1 MKKTIHVLICDDQ
14 AVVCEGF
21 KAILSTVRDMEV
33 VGMAHTGEE
42 AIAMIEQARPDL
54 VLMDLK
60 MPVMNGIQATLRI
73 TRAYPDVRVLVLTT
87 YDDDEW
93 VFDAIR
99 AGAHG
104 YLLKNTP
111 REGLVK
117 AIYDTM
123 SGKTPVDPGVA
134 GKLFSQ
140 VQGRNIYPQSAL
152 VENLNP
158 RERDVLKLI
167 GKGRSNSEIAEALH
181 LSEGTVKNLVS
192 RILTKLQVNDRT
204 QAALLA
210 VKSGITSEGNY

>member
-1 MKKTIHVLICDDQ
+1 MEKSIRILICDDQ
-14 AVVCEGF
+14 QVVCEGF
-21 KAILSTVRDMEV
+21 KAILGTVKDLEI
-33 VGMAHTGEE
+33 VGMAHDGEQ
-42 AIAMIEQARPDL
+42 ALQLIEQIHPDL
-54 VLMDLK
+54 ILMDLK

-73 TRAYPDVRVLVLTT
+73 TQEYPDIRVLVLTT

-117 AIYDTM
+117 AIYETM

-140 VQGRNIYPQSAL
+140 IQGKSIYRESAL

-158 RERDVLKLI
+158 RERDVLRLI
-167 GKGRSNSEIAEALH
+167 GKGKNNSEIARTLH

-192 RILTKLQVNDRT
+192 RILTKLQVDDRT

-210 VKSGITSEGNY
+210 VRSGITED

>member
-1 MKKTIHVLICDDQ
+1 MEKSIRILICDDQ
-14 AVVCEGF
+14 QVVCEGF
-21 KAILSTVRDMEV
+21 KAILGTVKDLEI
-33 VGMAHTGEE
+33 VGMAHDGEQ
-42 AIAMIEQARPDL
+42 ALQLIEQIHPDL
-54 VLMDLK
+54 ILMDLK

-73 TRAYPDVRVLVLTT
+73 TQEYPDIRVLVLTT

-117 AIYDTM
+117 AIYETM

-140 VQGRNIYPQSAL
+140 IQGKSIYRESAL

-158 RERDVLKLI
+158 RERDVLRLI
-167 GKGRSNSEIAEALH
+167 GKGKNNSEIAMMLH

-192 RILTKLQVNDRT
+192 RILTKLQVDDRT

-210 VKSGITSEGNY
+210 VRSGITED

>member
-1 MKKTIHVLICDDQ
+1 MKKSIRILICDDQ
-14 AVVCEGF
+14 VVVCEGF
-21 KAILSTVRDMEV
+21 KAILSTVGDMEV
-33 VGMAHTGEE
+33 VGMAHNGEE
-42 AIAMIEQARPDL
+42 AIERIEQVYPDL
-54 VLMDLK
+54 ILMDLK

-73 TRAYPDVRVLVLTT
+73 ARDHPSVRVLILTT

-117 AIYDTM
+117 AIYDAM
-123 SGKTPVDPGVA
+123 SGKTPIDPEVA

-140 VQGRNIYPQSAL
+140 IKGKSRGFDSSL
-152 VENLNP
+152 LEGLNP
-158 RERDVLKLI
+158 RERDVLRLI
-167 GKGRSNSEIAEALH
+167 GMGRNNVEIAETLH

-192 RILTKLQVNDRT
+192 RILLKLQVNDRT

-210 VKSGITSEGNY
+210 VRSGIVEG

>member
-1 MKKTIHVLICDDQ
+1 MKKPIRVLICDDQ

-21 KAILSTVRDMEV
+21 KAILSTVRDIEV
-33 VGMAHTGEE
+33 VGMAHNGEE
-42 AIAMIEQARPDL
+42 AIELIDQVHPDL
-54 VLMDLK
+54 ILMDLK
-60 MPVMNGIQATLRI
+60 MPLMNGIQATLHI
-73 TRAYPDVRVLVLTT
+73 TRDYLDVRVLALTT
-87 YDDDEW
+87 YDEDEW

-111 REGLVK
+111 RESLVK

-140 VQGRNIYPQSAL
+140 VKGKNMEFDSSLLKA
-152 VENLNP
+152 LNP
-158 RERDVLKLI
+158 RERDVLRLI
-167 GKGRSNSEIAEALH
+167 GKGRNNSEIADSLH

-192 RILTKLQVNDRT
+192 RILSKLQVNDRT

-210 VKSGITSEGNY
+210 VRSGITEENL

>member
-1 MKKTIHVLICDDQ
+1 MKKTIRILICDDQ
-14 AVVCEGF
+14 QVVCEGF
-21 KAILSTVRDMEV
+21 KAILSTVKDLEV
-33 VGMAHTGEE
+33 VGVAYDGEQ
-42 AIAMIEQARPDL
+42 ALQWIEQVHPDL
-54 VLMDLK
+54 ILMDLK

-73 TRAYPDVRVLVLTT
+73 TQKYPDIRVLVLTT

-111 REGLVK
+111 REELVK
-117 AIYDTM
+117 AIYETM
-123 SGKTPVDPGVA
+123 SGKTPVDPSVA

-140 VQGRNIYPQSAL
+140 IQGKSIYQESAL

-158 RERDVLKLI
+158 RERDVLRLI
-167 GKGRSNSEIAEALH
+167 GKGKTNSEIARTLH

-192 RILTKLQVNDRT
+192 RILSKLEVEDRT

-210 VKSGITSEGNY
+210 VKSGITSEGN

>member
-1 MKKTIHVLICDDQ
+1 MKKSIRVLICDDQ

-33 VGMAHTGEE
+33 VGMAHNGEE
-42 AIAMIEQARPDL
+42 AIAMIEQVRPDL
-54 VLMDLK
+54 ILIDLK

-73 TRAYPDVRVLVLTT
+73 TQKYPDIRVLVLTT

-111 REGLVK
+111 REELVK
-117 AIYDTM
+117 AIYETM

-140 VQGRNIYPQSAL
+140 IQGRNIYPQSAL

-158 RERDVLKLI
+158 RERDVLKLL

-192 RILTKLQVNDRT
+192 RILSKLEVEDRT

-210 VKSGITSEGNY
+210 VKSGITSEGN

>member
-1 MKKTIHVLICDDQ
+1 MKKTIRILICDDQ
-14 AVVCEGF
+14 QVVCEGF
-21 KAILSTVRDMEV
+21 KAILSTVKDLEV
-33 VGMAHTGEE
+33 VGVAYDGEQALE
-42 AIAMIEQARPDL
+42 WIEQVHPDL
-54 VLMDLK
+54 ILMDLK

-73 TRAYPDVRVLVLTT
+73 TQKYPDIRVLVLTT

-111 REGLVK
+111 REELVK
-117 AIYDTM
+117 AIYETM
-123 SGKTPVDPGVA
+123 SGKTPVDPSVA

-140 VQGRNIYPQSAL
+140 IQGKSIYQESAL

-158 RERDVLKLI
+158 RERDVLRLI
-167 GKGRSNSEIAEALH
+167 GKGKTNSEIARTLH

-210 VKSGITSEGNY
+210 VKSGMTSEGN

>member
-1 MKKTIHVLICDDQ
+1 MKKTIHILICDDQ
-14 AVVCEGF
+14 QVVCEGF
-21 KAILSTVRDMEV
+21 KAILSTVKDLEV
-33 VGMAHTGEE
+33 VGVAYDGEQALE
-42 AIAMIEQARPDL
+42 WIEQFHPDL
-54 VLMDLK
+54 ILMDLK

-73 TRAYPDVRVLVLTT
+73 TQQYPDIRVLVLTT

-111 REGLVK
+111 REELVK
-117 AIYDTM
+117 AIYETM
-123 SGKTPVDPGVA
+123 SGKTPVDPSVA

-140 VQGRNIYPQSAL
+140 IQGKSIYQESAL

-158 RERDVLKLI
+158 RERDVLRLI
-167 GKGRSNSEIAEALH
+167 GKGKTNSEIARTLH

-210 VKSGITSEGNY
+210 VKSGMTSEGN

>member
-1 MKKTIHVLICDDQ
+1 MKKTIRILICDDQ
-14 AVVCEGF
+14 QVVCEGF
-21 KAILSTVRDMEV
+21 KAILSTVKDLEV
-33 VGMAHTGEE
+33 VGVAYDGEQ
-42 AIAMIEQARPDL
+42 ALQWIEQVHPDL
-54 VLMDLK
+54 ILMDLK

-73 TRAYPDVRVLVLTT
+73 TQQYPDIRVLVLTT

-111 REGLVK
+111 REELVK
-117 AIYDTM
+117 AIYETM
-123 SGKTPVDPGVA
+123 SGKTPVDPSVA

-140 VQGRNIYPQSAL
+140 IQGRKIYPQSAL

-158 RERDVLKLI
+158 RERDVLRLI
-167 GKGRSNSEIAEALH
+167 GKGKTNSEIARTLH

-210 VKSGITSEGNY
+210 VKSGMTSEGN

>member
-1 MKKTIHVLICDDQ
+1 LTGAIRILLCDDQ
-14 AVVCEGF
+14 IVVCEGF
-21 KAILSTVRDMEV
+21 KAILSTVKDIEV
-33 VGMAHTGEE
+33 VGMAHNGEE
-42 AIAMIEQARPDL
+42 AIEMVEQVHPDL

-73 TRAYPDVRVLVLTT
+73 TREYTDVRVLALTT
-87 YDDDEW
+87 YDEDEW

-117 AIYDTM
+117 AIEDAM
-123 SGKTPVDPGVA
+123 LGKTPVDAGVA

-140 VQGRNIYPQSAL
+140 IKGKNAEFDSSL
-152 VENLNP
+152 LEGLNN
-158 RERDVLKLI
+158 RERDVLRLI
-167 GKGRSNSEIAEALH
+167 GKGRSNSEIAETLH

-192 RILTKLQVNDRT
+192 RILTKLQVEDRT

-210 VKSGITSEGNY
+210 VRSGVADESL

>member
-1 MKKTIHVLICDDQ
+1 MEKSIRILICDDQ
-14 AVVCEGF
+14 QVVCEGF
-21 KAILSTVRDMEV
+21 KAILGTVKDLEI
-33 VGMAHTGEE
+33 VGMAHDGEQ
-42 AIAMIEQARPDL
+42 ALQLIEQIHPDL
-54 VLMDLK
+54 ILMDLK

-73 TRAYPDVRVLVLTT
+73 TQEYPDIRVLVLTT

-117 AIYDTM
+117 AIYETM

-134 GKLFSQ
+134 GKLFYQ
-140 VQGRNIYPQSAL
+140 IQGKSIYRESAL

-158 RERDVLKLI
+158 RERDVLRLI
-167 GKGRSNSEIAEALH
+167 GKGKNNSEIARTLH

-192 RILTKLQVNDRT
+192 RILTKLQVDDRT

-210 VKSGITSEGNY
+210 VRSGITED

>member
-1 MKKTIHVLICDDQ
+1 MKKTIRILICDDQ
-14 AVVCEGF
+14 QVVCEGF
-21 KAILSTVRDMEV
+21 KAILSTVKDLEV
-33 VGMAHTGEE
+33 VGAAYDGEQALE
-42 AIAMIEQARPDL
+42 WIEQVYPDL
-54 VLMDLK
+54 ILMDLK

-73 TRAYPDVRVLVLTT
+73 TQQYPDIRVLVLTT

-111 REGLVK
+111 REELVK
-117 AIYDTM
+117 AIYETM
-123 SGKTPVDPGVA
+123 SGKTPVDPSVA

-140 VQGRNIYPQSAL
+140 IQGKSIYQESAL

-158 RERDVLKLI
+158 RERDVLRLI
-167 GKGRSNSEIAEALH
+167 GKGKTNSEIARTLH

-192 RILTKLQVNDRT
+192 RILTKLQVDDRT

-210 VKSGITSEGNY
+210 VKSGMTSEGN

>member
-1 MKKTIHVLICDDQ
+1 MKKTIRILICDDQ
-14 AVVCEGF
+14 QVVCEGF
-21 KAILSTVRDMEV
+21 KAILSTVKDLEV
-33 VGMAHTGEE
+33 VGAAYNG
-42 AIAMIEQARPDL
+42 EQALEWIEKVHPDL

-73 TRAYPDVRVLVLTT
+73 TQQYPDIRVLVLTT

-99 AGAHG
+99 ACAHG

-111 REGLVK
+111 REELVK
-117 AIYDTM
+117 AIYETM
-123 SGKTPVDPGVA
+123 SGKTPVDPSVA

-140 VQGRNIYPQSAL
+140 IQGKSIYQESAL

-158 RERDVLKLI
+158 RERDVLRLI
-167 GKGRSNSEIAEALH
+167 GKGKTNSEIARTLH

-192 RILTKLQVNDRT
+192 RILTKLQVDDRT

-210 VKSGITSEGNY
+210 VKSGMTSEGN

>member
-1 MKKTIHVLICDDQ
+1 MKKSIHILICDDQ
-14 AVVCEGF
+14 IVVCEGF
-21 KAILSTVRDMEV
+21 NAILSTVKDIEV
-33 VGMAHTGEE
+33 VGMAHNGEE
-42 AIAMIEQARPDL
+42 AIKMIEQVHPDL

-60 MPVMNGIQATLRI
+60 MPLMNGIQATLKI
-73 TRAYPDVRVLVLTT
+73 TKEYPDIRVLVLTT

-104 YLLKNTP
+104 YLLKNIP
-111 REGLVK
+111 REELVR
-117 AIYDTM
+117 AIYDAM

-140 VQGRNIYPQSAL
+140 VKGKNMEFDSSL
-152 VENLNP
+152 LKELNA
-158 RERDVLKLI
+158 RERDVLRLI
-167 GKGRSNSEIAEALH
+167 GKGRNNSEIADTLH

-192 RILTKLQVNDRT
+192 RILSKLQVEDRT

-210 VKSGITSEGNY
+210 VRSGVAEENS